1 MHFPHQWLF
10 LFIIITIIIM
20 FRLCLSDPRI
30 SEPTIF
36 CSAKKSKTSNFVP
49 AFVKEMEILSQ
60 LITANTHFATFN
72 LNKTPHVPIY
82 ALAQC
87 HLDLSHTDCLLCFA
101 ASRTKL
107 PRCLP
112 SLSAAI
118 FFDGCFLRYD
128 IYSFYQESVS
138 PSLDDVKCSAENAT
152 VENENENDAVD
163 GFVES
168 VGYAVG
174 NVSRIAV
181 EKGGGFGAVKV
192 MGVYALAQCWESLG
206 RDGCREC
213 LDKAGMRV
221 RRSCRMRKEGRGFNA
236 GCYLRY
242 STDKFFN
249 HDDETGDD
257 RSSRLGVMIA
267 IVLSTTAFLMLSL
280 FAAYAA
286 YARSSKMKED
296 RNNLGLYAT
305 SMKKSCLSFKY
316 ETLEKA
322 TNYFNPSK
330 KLGQGG
336 AGSRLIFNTRQWVDE
351 FFNEVNLISSIE
363 HKNLVKLLG
372 CSIEGPES
380 LLVYEYVP
388 NRSLDQF
395 IFDKNKTKLLN
406 WNKRFN
412 IILGTAE
419 GLAYLHGGSETR
431 IIHRD
436 IKTSNILLDK
446 DFTPKIADF
455 GLARCFAA
463 DRTHVSTA
471 VAGTLG
477 YMAPEYLVRGQLTEK
492 ADVYSFGILII
503 EIVCGR
509 RSNAFSQDSAS
520 PLQRVWTLYRSNK
533 LVEAVDPNLKDDFPA
548 EQVCNVLQIGLL
560 CTQAAAALRPSMA
573 QAIMLL
579 TNKVCEIPTPSQP
592 PFLNSSVMEP
602 GNSSRSCSANS
613 FISNVAKRIE
623 VSYSS
628 SESSSTHSSDAHSRS
643 RELTQK

>member
-1 MHFPHQWLF
+1 MYFPHQCLF
-10 LFIIITIIIM
+10 LFIITIIIVM

-36 CSAKKSKTSNFVP
+36 CSANKSKTSYFVP

-60 LITANTHFATFN
+60 LITSNTHFATFN

-112 SLSAAI
+112 SLSATI

-257 RSSRLGVMIA
+257 RGIYL
-267 IVLSTTAFLMLSL
+267 FL
-280 FAAYAA
+280 
-286 YARSSKMKED
+286 
-296 RNNLGLYAT
+296 
-305 SMKKSCLSFKY
+305 
-316 ETLEKA
+316 
-322 TNYFNPSK
+322 
-330 KLGQGG
+330 
-336 AGSRLIFNTRQWVDE
+336 
-351 FFNEVNLISSIE
+351 
-363 HKNLVKLLG
+363 
-372 CSIEGPES
+372 
-380 LLVYEYVP
+380 
-388 NRSLDQF
+388 F
-395 IFDKNKTKLLN
+395 IFM
-406 WNKRFN
+406 F
-412 IILGTAE
+412 
-419 GLAYLHGGSETR
+419 YQ
-431 IIHRD
+431 
-436 IKTSNILLDK
+436 
-446 DFTPKIADF
+446 F
-455 GLARCFAA
+455 
-463 DRTHVSTA
+463 
-471 VAGTLG
+471 
-477 YMAPEYLVRGQLTEK
+477 
-492 ADVYSFGILII
+492 
-503 EIVCGR
+503 
-509 RSNAFSQDSAS
+509 
-520 PLQRVWTLYRSNK
+520 
-533 LVEAVDPNLKDDFPA
+533 
-548 EQVCNVLQIGLL
+548 
-560 CTQAAAALRPSMA
+560 
-573 QAIMLL
+573 
-579 TNKVCEIPTPSQP
+579 
-592 PFLNSSVMEP
+592 
-602 GNSSRSCSANS
+602 
-613 FISNVAKRIE
+613 
-623 VSYSS
+623 
-628 SESSSTHSSDAHSRS
+628 
-643 RELTQK
+643 